1 MADTMIKRALISV
14 SDKNGLL
21 ALAKFLHESGVEIL
35 STGGT
40 AKTLRDS
47 GITVKDVS
55 EHTGSPEIMDG
66 RVKTLHPKIHGGLLA
81 VRDNPQHAQAMKDH
95 DIAPIDL
102 VVINLY
108 PFEATVAKGADFDE
122 CIENIDLGGPSMVR
136 SSAKNHAYVTI
147 ITDPHDY
154 ALVMKEMSINSG
166 ATTKETRR
174 ALAAKAFAR
183 TASYDSAISAWF
195 ISQTPSPA
203 EGEEF
208 PQYFNIAATR
218 KQTLSYGENPHQK
231 AAFYTFANPRL
242 GLAIATQLQGKELSY
257 NNINDTDA
265 AWELVSEFSGP
276 TVAIIK
282 HANPCGVASGKDLH
296 EAYLRAYACDK
307 TSAFGGII
315 AMNRELDTKAAEEM
329 AKLFVEVI
337 IAPKISKEA
346 AQLLSKKTKL
356 RVLITGGIP
365 DPKAQDKVVKSVTGG
380 LLVQTRDHIL
390 FDEAELKTA
399 TKKTPSD
406 LQMADLKMALTV
418 AKHVKS
424 NAIVLV
430 KDGATIGIGAG
441 QMSRIDSTKIA
452 CRKAEEAGLSTKG
465 AALASEAF
473 FPFADNVELAAS
485 AGISAIIQ
493 PGGSIRDEEVI
504 KAADAHGIAMVFTGI
519 RHFRH

>member
-1 MADTMIKRALISV
+1 MTIQRALLSV
-14 SDKNGLL
+14 SDKTGLIEF
-21 ALAKFLHESGVEIL
+21 AQFLSDSGIEIL

-40 AKTLRDS
+40 AKALRDAK
-47 GITVKDVS
+47 IPVKDVS

-81 VRDNPQHAQAMKDH
+81 VRDNAEHQQAMRDH
-95 DIAPIDL
+95 AIAPIDL

-108 PFEATVAKGADFDE
+108 PFEATVAKGAAFDE
-122 CIENIDLGGPSMVR
+122 CIENIDIGGPSMVR

-147 ITDPHDY
+147 VTDPADY
-154 ALVMKEMSINSG
+154 AGVMQEMKNNQG
-166 ATTKETRR
+166 ATTPETRR

-183 TASYDSAISAWF
+183 TASYDSAIAAWF
-195 ISQTPSPA
+195 AKQQ
-203 EGEEF
+203 GELF
-208 PQYFNIAATR
+208 PERFSLSASL
-218 KQTLSYGENPHQK
+218 KQSLAYGENPHQS
-231 AAFYTFANPRL
+231 AAFYALSNPRP
-242 GLAIATQLQGKELSY
+242 GLANARQLQGKELSY

-265 AWELVSEFSGP
+265 AWELVSEFSQP
-276 TVAIIK
+276 AVAIIK
-282 HANPCGVASGKDLH
+282 HANPCGVATGNNLLD
-296 EAYLRAYACDK
+296 AYLRAYACDK

-315 AMNRELDTKAAEEM
+315 AMNRELDASAAEEM

-337 IAPKISKEA
+337 IAPKISAEA
-346 AQLLSKKTKL
+346 AKLLAAKTKL
-356 RVLITGGIP
+356 RVLETGGMP
-365 DPKAQDKVVKSVTGG
+365 DPNAQDIVVKSVTGG
-380 LLVQTRDHIL
+380 LLVQTRDHVL
-390 FDEAELKTA
+390 FDDATLKTA
-399 TKKTPSD
+399 TKKSPDAQHMS
-406 LQMADLKMALTV
+406 DLKMALTV

-430 KDGATIGIGAG
+430 KDGATVGIGAG

-493 PGGSIRDEEVI
+493 PGGSIRDAEVI
-504 KAADAHGIAMVFTGI
+504 EAADKAGIAMVFTGI